1 MGFFKNL
8 FKKPTGYIRS
18 PEDKRDFNASSHI
31 PVFGSAGSNI
41 DLELPELEADY
52 QRGETCVSHSDEVVK
67 AQQEY
72 AERGVWQRFDPYF
85 LDNTRQPDQYQGTS
99 GWYPREAKKNLQKF
113 GICRRGMINSRPW
126 NGKPMNFSQ
135 TVLDD
140 ASYQRIDTY
149 FRINTRNEMISSVK
163 FNGGF
168 TIAIPLYKSF
178 KTLQSFDD
186 TLPILPLP
194 KKDEKPW
201 GYHQMAVQ
209 GIMFNLGGL
218 KVLNSYGTM
227 WGRKGYFVL
236 PWDYPINEMWGS
248 KDKYL
253 PIPEVATEDIILHI
267 GKTNYEAGG
276 KQAEMD
282 VAPFIKADANRTFV
296 PLRFV
301 GQALG
306 FMVKWTPET
315 EKIELINGIDSM
327 TFWIGKNTYVDNGE
341 LKFLEPVE
349 APILL
354 NNRTFIPLRVV
365 AESRAFNRKVEW
377 YGETQKIV
385 IYKK

>member
-8 FKKPTGYIRS
+8 FKKPTGYIPS
-18 PEDKRDFNASSHI
+18 PPDKRDFNASSHI
-31 PVFGSAGSNI
+31 PVFGSSGANI

-52 QRGETCVSHSDEVVK
+52 QRGETCVSHADEVVK

-72 AERGVWQRFDPYF
+72 AERGAWQRFDPYF

-149 FRINTRNEMISSVK
+149 FRINTRDEMISSVK

-168 TIAIPLYKSF
+168 TIAIPLF
-178 KTLQSFDD
+178 KGFNTLKSFDD

-194 KKDEKPW
+194 TKNDKPYA
-201 GYHQMAVQ
+201 YHQMAVQ
-209 GIMFNLGGL
+209 GIMFSHGGL
-218 KVLNSYGTM
+218 KVLNSYGSS
-227 WGRKGYFVL
+227 WGRRGYFVL
-236 PWDYPINEMWGS
+236 PWDYPIEEMWGS

-253 PIPEVATEDIILHI
+253 PIPEVATEDIILYI
-267 GKTNYEAGG
+267 GKTTYEAGG
-276 KQAEMD
+276 KKAEMD
-282 VAPFIKADANRTFV
+282 VAPFIKPEVNRTFV

-306 FMVKWTPET
+306 FMVNWQPEQQ
-315 EKIELINGIDSM
+315 KIYLTNGINEM
-327 TFWIGKNTYVDNGE
+327 TFTIGQNYYFDNGIV
-341 LKFLEPVE
+341 KFLEPSE
-349 APILL
+349 APFIE

-377 YGETQKIV
+377 YGESQKII